1 MQPRYLPA
9 AFAAL
14 ALALTSVA
22 ALAGGPAPAA
32 PPAPAPP
39 APAKPPP
46 GKAAEPAPAGAGIV
60 FEKTTF
66 AEALAKAKAATR
78 PLFVDFF
85 SEG

>member
-1 MQPRYLPA
+1 MSSRPIRPLL
-9 AFAAL
+9 AAL
-14 ALALTSVA
+14 ALSVAPVA
-22 ALAGGPAPAA
+22 ALAGGP
-32 PPAPAPP
+32 PPAPPP
-39 APAKPPP
+39 VAPAKP
-46 GKAAEPAPAGAGIV
+46 APSGVGIV

>member
-1 MQPRYLPA
+1 V
-9 AFAAL
+9 AL
-14 ALALTSVA
+14 LLVVTSSA

-32 PPAPAPP
+32 PPAPGKP
-39 APAKPPP
+39 APAKPTDPVP
-46 GKAAEPAPAGAGIV
+46 SGVGIV

-66 AEALAKAKAATR
+66 AEALAKAKAASR

>member
-1 MQPRYLPA
+1 MQPRSLRA
-9 AFAAL
+9 SLVAL
-14 ALALTSVA
+14 ALLVGPVS

-32 PPAPAPP
+32 PPKPAP
-39 APAKPPP
+39 APAKP
-46 GKAAEPAPAGAGIV
+46 AEPAPAGVGIA

-66 AEALAKAKAATR
+66 ADALAKAKKASR

>member
-9 AFAAL
+9 AFAVL
-14 ALALTSVA
+14 ALALPPAA

-32 PPAPAPP
+32 PPAPG
-39 APAKPPP
+39 KPVP
-46 GKAAEPAPAGAGIV
+46 GKAAEPAPSGAGIV

-66 AEALAKAKAATR
+66 ADALAKAKAATR